1 MNLAW
6 SKTKRVG
13 LFRIVL
19 PIVILV
25 LAIMGAQALIAI
37 RPSVPKTVPIETSTF
52 VKVYKAYSQNER
64 AIISAFG
71 TVKAYRELTVQ
82 PEVGGRVVSH
92 HPDLIAGGVIAKG
105 TSLLRIDPR
114 DFQVAVDEERAALAK
129 AEFDLQVELGNQAV
143 AKREW
148 DLLKLSSGEISK
160 LSKQLALRYPHLK
173 EKRVA
178 LEAANSRLEKA
189 QLDLRRTVLKAPFQ
203 AVVLSESVEVG
214 QLINAQNTVA
224 TLVGT
229 DEFRAYVSVPIHQL
243 NWIAFPESGSV
254 TGARVRLF
262 RELGNGKLLERNGV
276 VVDLLGEVTQ
286 NGRMAQVLVSIP
298 DPLELN
304 KREGERH
311 PLLLGEYIRVEIE
324 GPMLEN
330 VIVLPRSAIREG
342 RRVWVKNDDNRLEV
356 RTVDIVLSRKDS
368 VLVSQGL
375 EDGDQVIM
383 TQLPAAIPG
392 LKLVSAEDEDSSQS
406 IELAPSPVSSEE

>member
-1 MNLAW
+1 MALLKNE
-6 SKTKRVG
+6 KRKRFV
-13 LFRIVL
+13 RILL
-19 PIVILV
+19 PVVVVV
-25 LAIMGAQALIAI
+25 LAIMGAQALIAT
-37 RPSVPKTVPIETSTF
+37 RPTVPKTIPVETSTF
-52 VKVYKAYSQNER
+52 VKVFTAYSQNER
-64 AIISAFG
+64 ATISAFG
-71 TVKAYRELTVQ
+71 TVKAYKELTVQ
-82 PEVGGRVVSH
+82 PEVGGRVVTH
-92 HPDLIAGGVIAKG
+92 HSDLIAGGVIAKG
-105 TSLLRIDPR
+105 TPLLRIDPR
-114 DFQVAVDEERAALAK
+114 DFQVAVNEERAALAK

-148 DLLKLSSGEISK
+148 DLLKLSDGEISQ
-160 LSKQLALRYPHLK
+160 LSKQLALRDPHLK

-178 LEAANSRLEKA
+178 LEAANSRLKKA

-262 RELGNGKLLERNGV
+262 RELGNGKLLERKGV
-276 VVDLLGEVTQ
+276 VVDLLGEVTP

-304 KREGERH
+304 KPEGERH

-330 VIVLPRSAIREG
+330 VIILPRSTIREG
-342 RRVWVKNDDNRLEV
+342 SRVWVKNDENRLEV

-368 VLVSQGL
+368 VLVSRGI
-375 EDGDQVIM
+375 EDGDQVVM

-406 IELAPSPVSSEE
+406 IELAPSPASSEE